1 MRRIL
6 KYLLLVVAAA
16 LISPCSGETVTNCLR
31 LITHTGN
38 NWSLKG
44 TLPLFEGLTLPVEK
58 MGNGWIFMAHH
69 MRGWGYVATRKSMP
83 AVSYLDFSEQLYT
96 VDIIGTNDFYG
107 LFNWHEDEPRTD
119 LTAYNGWVHLRYEN
133 GELKIVN
140 SAMGTNRGERVFFED
155 DPDFHPAEGGGA
167 TFSFKYRIINGGSAV
182 ALVQPCLPADT
193 EGAVVIP
200 DTIGGL
206 PVTLIDSG
214 AFMGCWKITGV
225 VVPSSVTRI
234 NSRAFADCLALT
246 NVVLP
251 PTLEW
256 IDGEAFMGCR
266 EITDVVVPS
275 SVRYIY
281 PRTFAD
287 CVSLTNVV
295 LPATL
300 ERIGGE
306 AFHGCTSLAEI
317 CLPGGATLGS
327 DVVPE
332 TCRVT
337 CRYPWDVVPQEAPMP
352 EGDPVEIK
360 EREWLVEQ
368 LEDHVELARKCLPDM
383 TSGVVS
389 IPEKIGGMPVTSIN
403 QDAFYGNEWMTGL
416 VIPNTVSNIGDN
428 AIAHTRN
435 LRSLVIPDSV
445 TNLGYL
451 AVRDGYSLCDLV
463 VGGGVVEMG
472 EYAFANNDS
481 LTNVVIRDGV
491 RAVSRGA
498 FSGCRSLKNLVL
510 PPSLESIAKNAFAG
524 CSALESVSLLAGTRV
539 ESGAFPSGCRV
550 SYRGPKMLLQ
560 GVSENEWH
568 ASYRPLLA
576 VSDFDRWRSALC
588 VNAQLGEADSGERT
602 DPRYDLEAILALG
615 LSPVRYEMQNNGT
628 LDVFF
633 ARPQVKLVN
642 FSPDRMNLVAQVIP
656 ATGSEIVRTDDIPQ
670 AVDVE
675 VAETASELS
684 AGNGDH
690 LSIREGVSVDAPDYL
705 KNGEIRIGLEGVL
718 EKGASRFFRL
728 GFRP

>member
-1 MRRIL
+1 MRAFL

-16 LISPCSGETVTNCLR
+16 LFSPCSGEIVTNCLR
-31 LITHTGN
+31 LVAHNGN
-38 NWSLKG
+38 LWFLEG

-58 MGNGWIFMAHH
+58 MANGWIFMAHH
-69 MRGWGYVATRKSMP
+69 MRGWGYVSERKSMP
-83 AVSYLDFSEQLYT
+83 AVSCLDFSERLYT

-119 LTAYNGWVHLRYEN
+119 LSAYNGWVHLRYEN

-140 SAMGTNRGERVFFED
+140 SAMGTNRGERVLFED
-155 DPDFHPAEGGGA
+155 DPDFHPAEGGGSA
-167 TFSFKYRIINGGSAV
+167 YSFKYRIINGGSAV

-214 AFMGCWKITGV
+214 AFMGCRKMTVV

-234 NSRAFADCLALT
+234 NSWAFADCLALT

-256 IDGEAFMGCR
+256 IGGEAFLGCR

-281 PRTFAD
+281 PRAFAD

-295 LPATL
+295 LPVTL

-317 CLPGGATLGS
+317 CLPGGAVLGS

-337 CRYPWDVVPQEAPMP
+337 CRYPWDVDVADAPQP
-352 EGDPVEIK
+352 EGKILDIAESAWEVD
-360 EREWLVEQ
+360 RFD
-368 LEDHVELARKCLPDM
+368 DHVELARKCLPDM
-383 TSGVVS
+383 ASGVVS
-389 IPEKIGGMPVTSIN
+389 IPEKIGGLPVTAIN

-416 VIPNTVSNIGDN
+416 VIPNTVSNVGYK
-428 AIAHTRN
+428 AISITRN
-435 LRSLVIPDSV
+435 LQSLVIPDSV
-445 TNLGYL
+445 TNLGYC
-451 AVRDGYSLCDLV
+451 AVSAGDSLRDLV

-472 EYAFANNDS
+472 EYAFAYNDS
-481 LTNVVIRDGV
+481 LTNVVIKDGV
-491 RAVSRGA
+491 RAISCGA
-498 FSGCRSLKNLVL
+498 FSDCRSLKTLVL
-510 PPSLESIAKNAFAG
+510 PPSLESIAENAFAG
-524 CSALESVSLLAGTRV
+524 CNALESVWIFAGTRV

-560 GVSENEWH
+560 GVSESEWH

-588 VNAQLGEADSGERT
+588 VNAQLAEADSGEKT

-615 LSPVRYEMQNNGT
+615 LSPVRYERLNNGT

-633 ARPQVKLVN
+633 ARPQVKLVD
-642 FSPDRMNLVAQVIP
+642 FSADATKLVARVIP
-656 ATGSEIVRTDDIPQ
+656 STESEIVRADDIPQ
-670 AVDVE
+670 SVDVE
-675 VAETASELS
+675 VAETVSELR

-690 LSIREGVSVDAPDYL
+690 LSIREGVSVDASDYL
-705 KNGEIRIGLEGVL
+705 KNGEIRIGLEGIL

>member
-1 MRRIL
+1 MRGLL

-16 LISPCSGETVTNCLR
+16 LFSPCSGEIVTNCLR
-31 LITHTGN
+31 LVAHNGN
-38 NWSLKG
+38 LWFLEG

-58 MGNGWIFMAHH
+58 MANGWIFMAHH
-69 MRGWGYVATRKSMP
+69 MRGWGYVSERKSMP
-83 AVSYLDFSEQLYT
+83 AVSCLDFSERLYT

-119 LTAYNGWVHLRYEN
+119 LSAYNGWVHLRYEN

-140 SAMGTNRGERVFFED
+140 SAMGTNRGERVLFED
-155 DPDFHPAEGGGA
+155 DPDFHPAEGGGS
-167 TFSFKYRIINGGSAV
+167 TYSFKYRIINGGSAV

-214 AFMGCWKITGV
+214 AFMGCRKITGV

-383 TSGVVS
+383 ASGVVS
-389 IPEKIGGMPVTSIN
+389 IPEKIGGLPVTSIN

-435 LRSLVIPDSV
+435 LQTLVIPDSV

-451 AVRDGYSLCDLV
+451 AVREGYSLCDLV

-491 RAVSRGA
+491 RAISRGA
-498 FSGCRSLKNLVL
+498 FSGCRSLKNLIL

-524 CSALESVSLLAGTRV
+524 CSALESVSLLPGTRV

-560 GVSENEWH
+560 GVSENEWY

-576 VSDFDRWRSALC
+576 VSDFDRWRSALQ
-588 VNAQLGEADSGERT
+588 VDARLEEGELKTGT
-602 DPRYDLEAILALG
+602 DPRYELESLIAMG
-615 LSPVRYEMQNNGT
+615 LSPHRYERLNNGT
-628 LDVFF
+628 LEAFF
-633 ARPQVKLVN
+633 ARPQARVVDFSPQAQKLVV
-642 FSPDRMNLVAQVIP
+642 RVTP
-656 ATGSEIVRTDDIPQ
+656 ASASRIVRADEVQEIIYVQVADDVVQ
-670 AVDVE
+670 LMKGGGEYLSSRDGVNV
-675 VAETASELS
+675 ELS
-684 AGNGDH
+684 
-690 LSIREGVSVDAPDYL
+690 DYV
-705 KNGEIRIGLEGVL
+705 KGGEIRIDLNGVQ
-718 EKGASRFFRL
+718 KKVGSQFFRL
-728 GFRP
+728 LFH